1 MRSLVAVF
9 AATLLAGACLGS
21 ESVGS
26 TAADFTRNDLSGK
39 PIHLADYQGRVVL
52 LNFWATWCGPCL
64 EEIPAFSH
72 WQQQY
77 GPAGLQ
83 VIGISMDNDEKPVQ
97 HFLLKTPLAYPVV
110 LGDTALA
117 KLYGGVLGLP
127 LTYLIDAHGK
137 IVARYLG
144 GTDVKALEARIRKLL
159 AR

>member
-1 MRSLVAVF
+1 LKRLVAVI
-9 AATLLAGACLGS
+9 AAMLLAGACVAS
-21 ESVGS
+21 ASVGG

-39 PIHLADYQGRVVL
+39 PVHLADYHGKVVL

-64 EEIPAFSH
+64 EEIPAFSL

-83 VIGISMDNDEKPVQ
+83 VIGVSMDDDEKPVQ
-97 HFLLKTPLAYPVV
+97 RFLKKTPVAYPVV
-110 LGDTALA
+110 MGDTALA

-137 IVARYLG
+137 IVARYQG
-144 GTDVKALEARIRKLL
+144 AADVKAVQARIKRLL
-159 AR
+159 AQ

>member
-1 MRSLVAVF
+1 MRKFVAVL
-9 AATLLAGACLGS
+9 AATLLTGACLASGS
-21 ESVGS
+21 VSG

-39 PIHLADYQGRVVL
+39 PVHLADYHGKVVL

-83 VIGISMDNDEKPVQ
+83 VIGVSMDDDEKPVQ
-97 HFLLKTPLAYPVV
+97 LYLKKTPLAYPVV
-110 LGDTALA
+110 MGDTALA

-127 LTYLIDAHGK
+127 MTYLIDAHGK

-144 GTDVKALEARIRKLL
+144 GTDVTAVEARIKRLL
-159 AR
+159 AL